1 MVLAILGLAG
11 VAFCIGVVIW
21 MAVSKWKETRVRR
34 KADEY
39 YTRMF
44 GRWGA

>member
-1 MVLAILGLAG
+1 MLFYIVGGSTLSHVVL
-11 VAFCIGVVIW
+11 VFVY
-21 MAVSKWKETRVRR
+21 MEWKEARTRR

-39 YTRMF
+39 YERMF